1 MEIIR
6 EKIKAPAACAA
17 AAALWMAALVLSG
30 CSDAGAPAAAP
41 DGTGVATDQ
50 DLFRLI
56 TTEAPYTAYPLFPG
70 VDSVTSGTL
79 NGSSAHQPLVRVS
92 LNATALSSLTADTL
106 PAGRAFAEGSVIVK
120 EIRQQNVTT
129 LLAVMLK
136 DPANTSASGGW
147 LWAEYTPEGG
157 VVFSIGRRGDG
168 CVPCHARERGPD
180 NDLVRTFER
189 RLP

>member
-1 MEIIR
+1 MK
-6 EKIKAPAACAA
+6 EKIGV
-17 AAALWMAALVLSG
+17 ALARAVVATWIAVLALSG
-30 CSDAGAPAAAP
+30 CSDAEAPPAAP

-56 TTEAPYTAYPLFPG
+56 TTEAPYAAYPLFPG
-70 VDSVTSGTL
+70 VDSVTTGTL

-106 PAGRAFAEGSVIVK
+106 PAGRAFAHGSVIVK
-120 EIRQQNVTT
+120 EIRQQDVTT

-147 LWAEYTPEGG
+147 LWAEYTPQGA
-157 VVFSIGRRGDG
+157 VVFSISRRGDG
-168 CVPCHARERGPD
+168 CVPCHAREQGPD

-189 RLP
+189 RPP